1 MKIQSRPL
9 FHLALALCVAVLAG
23 LSASAQAEDDHHR
36 IPKRIV
42 ADYTSGSK
50 FLNPPYDVAQIP
62 FHKLTHIIHAG
73 VPWNSDGSLS
83 IENGF
88 VEPDLIRKAHEH
100 GVKVM
105 LLSGGDFGAIEASP
119 QVFDTVLANLKQF
132 VTENDYDGIDID
144 WEFPSNA
151 TDRAFFVTL
160 MRRLRE
166 TFPSPRYTLSA
177 DLAPW
182 NGDFYDTKKLK
193 DYATFFN
200 LMVYDCA
207 GPWTSSAHLNSPIF
221 WDNRDPQPE
230 ECEPGAS
237 DQQAAELFLKTIPA
251 KQINIGTPFYGYYY
265 TNVTGLFGFCPN
277 ALTTPDG
284 FCDDTVLTMNY
295 GPNIKQLINKQGWH
309 REYDPFA
316 LVPYLVRAD
325 GSPGFITYDDAFS
338 TYARVHYADWD
349 LGLGG
354 TFMWSLDAD
363 YDGHSQDLLDAM
375 YRATVDGRHRH

>member
-1 MKIQSRPL
+1 MKFRVRL
-9 FHLALALCVAVLAG
+9 AFHWLLTFFVAALVG
-23 LSASAQAEDDHHR
+23 FSASAQAEDDNGR

-50 FLNPPYDVAQIP
+50 YLNPPYDVAQIP

-73 VPWNSDGSLS
+73 VPWNSDGSLY
-83 IENGF
+83 IQNGF
-88 VEPDLIRKAHEH
+88 VEPELIREAHEH

-105 LLSGGDFGAIEASP
+105 LLSGGDFAAIEASP
-119 QVFDTVLANLKQF
+119 QVFDTVLANLKKF

-144 WEFPSNA
+144 WEFPSDA
-151 TDRAFFVTL
+151 QDRAFFVTL

-182 NGDFYDTKKLK
+182 NGDFYNTKKLK
-193 DYATFFN
+193 DFADFFN

-207 GPWTSSAHLNSPIF
+207 GPWTSIGHLNSPIF
-221 WDNRDPQPE
+221 WDKRDPHPE

-237 DQQAAELFLKTIPA
+237 DQQATELFLKTVPA
-251 KQINIGTPFYGYYY
+251 KQINVGTPFYGYYY
-265 TNVTGLFGFCPN
+265 TNAPGLFGACPN
-277 ALTTPDG
+277 APSTPDG
-284 FCDDTVLTMNY
+284 FCDDTVQTMNY
-295 GPNIKQLINKQGWH
+295 GPNIKQLVNKQGWR

-316 LVPYLVRAD
+316 LVPYLVKSD

-338 TYARVHYADWD
+338 TYARVHYVDWD
-349 LGLGG
+349 LGVGG

-375 YRATVDGRHRH
+375 YRATIEGKHRH